1 MSGRERVMSG
11 RQRVMSGRE
20 RVMSGRR
27 DREAGLAT
35 LFGLGLVMIGLI
47 VAGFAVDLWR
57 LVEVRRNLAADAE
70 AVVAAAANG
79 VDVAEYR
86 ATGEPVLDPEL
97 AAARSADRAAEVESS
112 LALAPP
118 KVELDVTPDRAT
130 VTVRATVDLVL
141 LDLGGVLEPIEV
153 VVQAS
158 AAPTRGL

>member
-1 MSGRERVMSG
+1 
-11 RQRVMSGRE
+11 
-20 RVMSGRR
+20 MSGRR
-27 DREAGLAT
+27 DREAGQAT

-70 AVVAAAANG
+70 AVAAAAANG

-97 AAARSADRAAEVESS
+97 AAARSAERAAEVESS

-141 LDLGGVLEPIEV
+141 LDLGGVLDPIEV